1 MLDGTKESPTNVPN
15 KSRRTLMS
23 PQECQI
29 AQCSLNQ
36 LEMTTNSP
44 ALDSEQCR
52 IPDHTGRLA
61 WLPLGNSRDSL
72 RRTSQVYRNTNFIL
86 GTPGKVH
93 ALHIVSRRADSQD
106 FIKEVAHIPTTL
118 QEEPSLSNRYVRG
131 TLNLWRHVQWI
142 PRFPESKES
151 RISLQWLEC
160 TLVFFSQYKG
170 MSEYSVQSLE
180 KTLCPTSSGQ
190 GASHHLTLREAHG
203 VQYFER
209 GRGLTLLEN

>member
-1 MLDGTKESPTNVPN
+1 MLDGSKESPPEVPN

-29 AQCSLNQ
+29 ALCSPNQ
-36 LEMTTNSP
+36 LEIMTNPT
-44 ALDSEQCR
+44 ALASEQCP

-72 RRTSQVYRNTNFIL
+72 RQPSQVYRNTNFSL
-86 GTPGKVH
+86 GTRGKLH

-106 FIKEVAHIPTTL
+106 SIKEVGHIPTTP

-131 TLNLWRHVQWI
+131 TLNLLRHVPWI

-151 RISLQWLEC
+151 WISLQGLEC
-160 TLVFFSQYKG
+160 RFVF
-170 MSEYSVQSLE
+170 L
-180 KTLCPTSSGQ
+180 
-190 GASHHLTLREAHG
+190 LTIKRD
-203 VQYFER
+203 V
-209 GRGLTLLEN
+209 